1 MNDGDETTFDAAPPE
16 ENNNRTFLIAAGIL
30 GGVVLLATICLAVYG
45 LFILPG
51 QRQTALDNANAANA
65 KYTQDAEMNM
75 ALTATFQAA
84 IVPTMTLTPLPS
96 PTPVLAPAQ
105 ATETPI
111 PPTADPATATVA
123 AALSALTQ
131 VAGTPQSAG
140 QPGAPNSMPNTGI
153 ADEYGIPGLL
163 AATLVLAI
171 VIFVAR
177 RMRTS
182 SVRNR

>member
-1 MNDGDETTFDAAPPE
+1 MNDDETTFDAPPPE
-16 ENNNRTFLIAAGIL
+16 ENNNRTFLIVAGVL
-30 GGVVLLATICLAVYG
+30 GGLVLLAIICLAVYG

-51 QRQTALDNANAANA
+51 QRQASLEDANAQ
-65 KYTQDAEMNM
+65 YTQVAAMDL
-75 ALTATFQAA
+75 ALTSTFQAG

-96 PTPVLAPAQ
+96 PTPVLAPAE
-105 ATETPI
+105 ATATPL

-131 VAGTPQSAG
+131 VAGTSPAA
-140 QPGAPNSMPNTGI
+140 APTYMPDTGI

-163 AATLVLAI
+163 AATLVLII

-182 SVRNR
+182 SARNR

>member
-1 MNDGDETTFDAAPPE
+1 MNDGDETNFDAAPPE

-30 GGVVLLATICLAVYG
+30 GGVVLLATVCLAVYG

-51 QRQTALDNANAANA
+51 QRKTALENANAQ
-65 KYTQDAEMNM
+65 YTQAAEMSM
-75 ALTATFQAA
+75 ALTSTFQAS
-84 IVPTMTLTPLPS
+84 IIPTMTLTPLPS
-96 PTPVLAPAQ
+96 PTPVLAPVE
-105 ATETPI
+105 ATETLV
-111 PPTADPATATVA
+111 PPTIDPATVTVA

-131 VAGTPQSAG
+131 VAGTSVAG
-140 QPGAPNSMPNTGI
+140 QQPGGSNAMPNTGI

-163 AATLVLAI
+163 AATLVLMI

>member
-1 MNDGDETTFDAAPPE
+1 MNDGDETNFDAAPPE

-51 QRQTALDNANAANA
+51 QRAKTLADANAQ
-65 KYTQDAEMNM
+65 YTQAAEMSS

-84 IVPTMTLTPLPS
+84 VIPTMTLTPLPS
-96 PTPVLAPAQ
+96 PTPVLAPVQ

-111 PPTADPATATVA
+111 PPTIDPATVTVA

-131 VAGTPQSAG
+131 VAGTAQSAPPSSPSG
-140 QPGAPNSMPNTGI
+140 MPATGI

-163 AATLVLAI
+163 AATLVLII